1 MIPYTLY
8 SLFLK
13 FLWKFLI
20 TFILTLKG
28 GNIQS
33 VYKSRIPAQQLSRG
47 KTNNKVV
54 SGEITI
60 EIAERKNEI
69 LSRIENCIVDKSTRY
84 FFQMIILYKMQ
95 SNWWEKKINKATT
108 RFAFVKWG
116 KWFYVGTN
124 PVHLSCILYS
134 CFPLLAFAIN
144 HKGNNLIMI
153 SNNIFLL

>member
-95 SNWWEKKINKATT
+95 SNWWKKKSIKQQ
-108 RFAFVKWG
+108 
-116 KWFYVGTN
+116 
-124 PVHLSCILYS
+124 LDS
-134 CFPLLAFAIN
+134 PLLNEENGFMSARTLF
-144 HKGNNLIMI
+144 I
-153 SNNIFLL
+153 SAVFYTVVFL

>member
-54 SGEITI
+54 SGEIKI

-95 SNWWEKKINKATT
+95 SNWWKKKSIKQQ
-108 RFAFVKWG
+108 
-116 KWFYVGTN
+116 
-124 PVHLSCILYS
+124 LDS
-134 CFPLLAFAIN
+134 PLLNEENGFMSARTLF
-144 HKGNNLIMI
+144 I
-153 SNNIFLL
+153 SAVFYTVVFLY

>member
-95 SNWWEKKINKATT
+95 SNWWKKKSIKQQ
-108 RFAFVKWG
+108 
-116 KWFYVGTN
+116 
-124 PVHLSCILYS
+124 LDS
-134 CFPLLAFAIN
+134 PLLNEENGFMSAQTLF
-144 HKGNNLIMI
+144 I
-153 SNNIFLL
+153 SAVFYTVVFLY

>member
-95 SNWWEKKINKATT
+95 SNWWKKKSIKQQ
-108 RFAFVKWG
+108 
-116 KWFYVGTN
+116 
-124 PVHLSCILYS
+124 LDS
-134 CFPLLAFAIN
+134 PLLNEENGFMSARTLF
-144 HKGNNLIMI
+144 I
-153 SNNIFLL
+153 SAVFYTVVFLY

>member
-84 FFQMIILYKMQ
+84 IFQMIILYKMQ
-95 SNWWEKKINKATT
+95 SNWWKKKSIKQQ
-108 RFAFVKWG
+108 
-116 KWFYVGTN
+116 
-124 PVHLSCILYS
+124 LDS
-134 CFPLLAFAIN
+134 PLLNEENGFMSARTLF
-144 HKGNNLIMI
+144 I
-153 SNNIFLL
+153 SAVFYTVVFLY

>member
-95 SNWWEKKINKATT
+95 SNWWKKKSIKQQ
-108 RFAFVKWG
+108 
-116 KWFYVGTN
+116 
-124 PVHLSCILYS
+124 LDS
-134 CFPLLAFAIN
+134 PLLNEENGFMSARTLF
-144 HKGNNLIMI
+144 I
-153 SNNIFLL
+153 SAVFYTVVFFY

>member
-95 SNWWEKKINKATT
+95 SNWWKKKSIKQQ
-108 RFAFVKWG
+108 
-116 KWFYVGTN
+116 
-124 PVHLSCILYS
+124 LDS
-134 CFPLLAFAIN
+134 PLLNEENGLMSTRTPF
-144 HKGNNLIMI
+144 I
-153 SNNIFLL
+153 SAVFYTVVFLY

>member
-1 MIPYTLY
+1 M
-8 SLFLK
+8 
-13 FLWKFLI
+13 WKFLI

-95 SNWWEKKINKATT
+95 SNWWKKNQ
-108 RFAFVKWG
+108 
-116 KWFYVGTN
+116 
-124 PVHLSCILYS
+124 
-134 CFPLLAFAIN
+134 
-144 HKGNNLIMI
+144 
-153 SNNIFLL
+153 

>member
-13 FLWKFLI
+13 FFWKFLI

-95 SNWWEKKINKATT
+95 SNWWKKKSIKQQ
-108 RFAFVKWG
+108 
-116 KWFYVGTN
+116 
-124 PVHLSCILYS
+124 LDS
-134 CFPLLAFAIN
+134 PLLNEENGFMSARTLF
-144 HKGNNLIMI
+144 I
-153 SNNIFLL
+153 SAVFYTVVFLY

>member
-13 FLWKFLI
+13 SLWKFLI

-33 VYKSRIPAQQLSRG
+33 VYKSRIPAKQLSRG

-54 SGEITI
+54 SGVITI

-69 LSRIENCIVDKSTRY
+69 FSRIENCIVDKSTRY

-95 SNWWEKKINKATT
+95 SNWWKKKSIKQQ
-108 RFAFVKWG
+108 
-116 KWFYVGTN
+116 
-124 PVHLSCILYS
+124 LDS
-134 CFPLLAFAIN
+134 PLLNEENGLMSTRTPFTSAVFYTVV
-144 HKGNNLIMI
+144 
-153 SNNIFLL
+153 FLY

>member
-54 SGEITI
+54 SGEIAI

-95 SNWWEKKINKATT
+95 SNWWKKKSIKQQ
-108 RFAFVKWG
+108 
-116 KWFYVGTN
+116 
-124 PVHLSCILYS
+124 LDS
-134 CFPLLAFAIN
+134 PLLNEENCLMSTRTPF
-144 HKGNNLIMI
+144 I
-153 SNNIFLL
+153 SAVFYTVVFLY

>member
-13 FLWKFLI
+13 FLWQFLI

-95 SNWWEKKINKATT
+95 SNWWKKKSIKQQ
-108 RFAFVKWG
+108 
-116 KWFYVGTN
+116 
-124 PVHLSCILYS
+124 LDS
-134 CFPLLAFAIN
+134 PLLNEENGFMSARTLF
-144 HKGNNLIMI
+144 I
-153 SNNIFLL
+153 SAVFYTVVFLY

>member
-95 SNWWEKKINKATT
+95 SNWWKKKSIKQQ
-108 RFAFVKWG
+108 
-116 KWFYVGTN
+116 
-124 PVHLSCILYS
+124 LDS
-134 CFPLLAFAIN
+134 PLLNEENGFMSARTLF
-144 HKGNNLIMI
+144 I
-153 SNNIFLL
+153 SDVFYTVVFLY

>member
-69 LSRIENCIVDKSTRY
+69 LSRIENCIVDKLTRY

-95 SNWWEKKINKATT
+95 SNWWKKKSIKQQ
-108 RFAFVKWG
+108 
-116 KWFYVGTN
+116 
-124 PVHLSCILYS
+124 LDS
-134 CFPLLAFAIN
+134 PLLNEENGFMSARTLF
-144 HKGNNLIMI
+144 I
-153 SNNIFLL
+153 SAVFYTVVFLY